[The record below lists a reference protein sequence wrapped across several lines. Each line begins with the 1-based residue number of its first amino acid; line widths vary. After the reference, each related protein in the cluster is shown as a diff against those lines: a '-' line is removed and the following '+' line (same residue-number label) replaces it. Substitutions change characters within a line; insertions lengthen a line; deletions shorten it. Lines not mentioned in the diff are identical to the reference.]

1 MKIWGS
7 ENPYSR
13 IFDAVTALEID
24 CAPFTDGH
32 IFSMK
37 VYACSVYDQIMS
49 TSDVLSLIQEEFVT
63 V

>member
-1 MKIWGS
+1 MKIRGS

-13 IFDAVTALEID
+13 IFYAVTALETD
-24 CAPFTDGH
+24 CAPFTAGH
-32 IFSMK
+32 VFSIK
-37 VYACSVYDQIMS
+37 VYACSVCNQIMS

>member
-1 MKIWGS
+1 MKV
-7 ENPYSR
+7 Y
-13 IFDAVTALEID
+13 AVTALETD